1 MRIYI
6 SADIEGVTGVV
17 HSDQVMPVGAG
28 EYQRARLQ
36 MTKEVNAAARG
47 FFAAGATEVV
57 VNDSHGLMKN
67 IVIEELDPRV
77 QLISGTPKALMMMQ
91 GISKDF
97 DAVAFVGFH
106 AKNGDQGIL
115 SHTISSSTA
124 MAIKINGKAAS
135 EAEINAAIAG
145 EFGVPV
151 IFLSGDQTICA
162 DIKKILPH
170 IETVTVKE
178 AITRTSALH
187 LPVIKACHLI
197 EEGATKSLK
206 NLNNCEVY
214 RPQTPVTID
223 LVCFNSGLADNAS
236 RCPGSVRVD
245 GRTVR
250 VQANTFL
257 EAFQSLHSMIALA
270 NP

>member
-17 HSDQVMPVGAG
+17 HSDQVMPAGGG
-28 EYQRARLQ
+28 EYQRARVQ

-57 VNDSHGLMKN
+57 VNDSHGSMRN
-67 IVIEELDPRV
+67 ILIEELDPRV

-91 GISKDF
+91 GISKEF
-97 DAVAFVGFH
+97 DAVAFVGYH
-106 AKNGDQGIL
+106 AKNGDCGIL
-115 SHTISSSTA
+115 SHTNSSASV
-124 MAIKINGKAAS
+124 MAIKINGRAVS

-145 EFGVPV
+145 EFDVPV
-151 IFLSGDQTICA
+151 IFLTGDQTICA
-162 DIKKILPH
+162 DIKKTLPK

-187 LPVIKACHLI
+187 LPVVKACHLI
-197 EEGATKSLK
+197 EAGATQALK
-206 NLNNCEVY
+206 NLKNCQVY
-214 RPQTPVTID
+214 KPQTPVTID
-223 LVCFNSGLADNAS
+223 LVLFNSGFADNAS

-250 VQANTFL
+250 CTGHNFL

-270 NP
+270 P